1 MPKNS
6 SSKKPAVT
14 VSGPRPVLAYLVVL
28 FAGVALTAVM
38 LRAMEI
44 DNDTVQKADDQRL
57 MDSILEPN
65 KKESASP
72 AASDE
77 AAYNKAAADSELAA
91 SDLGNL
97 DAGGDLSDE
106 VLGL

>member
-38 LRAMEI
+38 LRAMQI
-44 DNDTVQKADDQRL
+44 DNDTTQQAEDARL
-57 MDSILEPN
+57 RDSILEPT
-65 KKESASP
+65 KKASPSPSASTSAFDAD
-72 AASDE
+72 AAS
-77 AAYNKAAADSELAA
+77 SELAA
-91 SDLGNL
+91 SDLGSL
-97 DAGGDLSDE
+97 DAGGDLSDA

>member
-1 MPKNS
+1 MPKTT

-14 VSGPRPVLAYLVVL
+14 VSGPRPVLAYLVIL

-44 DNDTVQKADDQRL
+44 DNDTTQKQEDQRL
-57 MDSILEPN
+57 MDSILEPA
-65 KKESASP
+65 KESASP
-72 AASDE
+72 KASDD
-77 AAYNKAAADSELAA
+77 ASAFNKTSADSELAA
-91 SDLGNL
+91 SDLGSL